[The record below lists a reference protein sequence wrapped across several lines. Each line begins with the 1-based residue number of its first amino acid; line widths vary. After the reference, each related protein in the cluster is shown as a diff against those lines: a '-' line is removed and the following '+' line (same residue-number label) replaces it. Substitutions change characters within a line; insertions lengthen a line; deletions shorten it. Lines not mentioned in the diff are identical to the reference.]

1 MRKNKTNLTLE
12 SLALTLCASMVIVV
26 VLALTE
32 IIFGWGVIWGC
43 LTLLLHPVARKII
56 EVWHENRCRDL
67 DDLWRALQA
76 EQEEP
81 GDLQTIS
88 EYPYY

>member
-1 MRKNKTNLTLE
+1 MKKNKINLTLE
-12 SLALTLCASMVIVV
+12 ALALTLCASMAIIM
-26 VLALTE
+26 VLALIE
-32 IIFGWGVIWGC
+32 FIFGWGVIWGC
-43 LTLLLHPVARKII
+43 FALLLHPFARKII
-56 EVWHENRCRDL
+56 EVWHENRCIDL
-67 DDLWRALQA
+67 DDLWKALQG